1 MPKFNDSPSPR
12 ETYRRRDMPVD
23 IFVESEGRAAPQ
35 ENATNSAADAD
46 RLGNLRRHS
55 DPKFSSAAPPNRKA
69 GNEAGQKP

>member
-23 IFVESEGRAAPQ
+23 IFVESEGKAAPQ
-35 ENATNSAADAD
+35 ENATNTAADAD

>member
-1 MPKFNDSPSPR
+1 MADTP
-12 ETYRRRDMPVD
+12 TYRRRGMPVD
-23 IFVESEGRAAPQ
+23 IFVQTEGHAAPQ